1 MAQVQNNNNDKNV
14 FVGPDYSKM
23 IQMNTNHAIIEAFIS
38 MLFSRNQKFSV
49 FTILKMVRNM
59 AILLV
64 VKTCLEDLKSFVDKF
79 KFTNLNSVRYLY
91 QRIKFSEI
99 EYPIIQHN
107 DKWKLN
113 DININMTTLSP
124 FLEKKSIYVGRPD
137 NYYFD
142 YRSSIIKV
150 SIGTDKI
157 VFHVPKIDAVTQY
170 VSQDILLHNKEII
183 MGGRTSMHKVR
194 FMNSGILKF
203 EPISMNVTYGTEAY
217 KNLQESLLRYFFID
231 ENIKCQYAP
240 YCVNF
245 NGEPGTGKTTFAYF
259 IAQKGIFD
267 RVLIY
272 NLVQLG
278 NNSDDFISV
287 ISSLERTII
296 NSSPNKDKLPEKS
309 ERILLVLDEVD
320 KWLDSFIN
328 KQIDKLR
335 EDSRKVTQNSPQQNT
350 GNSQQ
355 QQQSVSNVCN
365 FAKLTPEEEDDKRKQ
380 IRTEFLDQLYNVIDG
395 QCLQSNRKYVIIFN
409 TNCFD
414 KLFEGCDSEK
424 YKATRHR
431 FEKYNFSKIGKE
443 EIINYLKFHNEMYMD
458 GMNISENNDNVE
470 ILRKMCIGDEN
481 IYDQVPDD
489 IKISY
494 RKLEQIIR
502 SNTYDIENTIRCLS
516 DPINYR
522 DD

>member
-1 MAQVQNNNNDKNV
+1 MAQVQNNNDKNV

-79 KFTNLNSVRYLY
+79 KFTNLNSVRYVY
-91 QRIKFSEI
+91 QRIKFSEVK
-99 EYPIIQHN
+99 YTIIQHL

-150 SIGTDKI
+150 SVSTDKI
-157 VFHVPKIDAVTQY
+157 IFHVPKIDTVTQY
-170 VSQDILLHNKEII
+170 VSQDILQNNREII
-183 MGGRTSMHKVR
+183 MGGRTSMHKVKC
-194 FMNSGILKF
+194 MQSGVLKF
-203 EPISMNVTYGTEAY
+203 EPISMNVTYGTQAY
-217 KNLQESLLRYFFID
+217 LKLEESLVKYFFID
-231 ENIKCQYAP
+231 ENIKCQYVP

-259 IAQKGIFD
+259 IAHKGIFD

-278 NNSDDFISV
+278 NNNDNFMSI
-287 ISSLERTII
+287 ITSLERTIT
-296 NSSPNKDKLPEKS
+296 NSSPNKDKVPEKS
-309 ERILLVLDEVD
+309 ERILLVLDEID
-320 KWLDSFIN
+320 KWLDSFVN

-335 EDSRKVTQNSPQQNT
+335 EDSRKVTQTSPQQNT
-350 GNSQQ
+350 NAGQQ
-355 QQQSVSNVCN
+355 QMATNVCN
-365 FAKLTPEEEDDKRKQ
+365 FTKLTPEEEEDKRVQ

-409 TNCFD
+409 TNNFD
-414 KLFEGCDSEK
+414 KLFENCDSEK
-424 YKATRHR
+424 YRATRHR
-431 FEKYNFSKIGKE
+431 FEPYNFSKIGKD
-443 EIINYLKFHNEMYMD
+443 EIINYLKFHNQMYTN
-458 GMNISENNDNVE
+458 GMNVSKNNDNIE
-470 ILRKMCIGDEN
+470 TLRKMCVKDEG
-481 IYDQVPDD
+481 IYDEIPNN

-502 SNTYDIENTIRCLS
+502 SNIYDIESTIKCLN
-516 DPINYR
+516 DPNNYK